1 MSDPEHQPLD
11 GSPLP
16 DGTYDVII
24 FSVDDQFDPE
34 VLVIDLTV
42 TAGEFRGMTMTL
54 TTPSSMGTLVD
65 LIGMP
70 GTLAVADGSPH
81 LTLD

>member
-1 MSDPEHQPLD
+1 MTDPEDQPLD

-24 FSVDDQFDPE
+24 FNVDDQFDPE
-34 VLVIDLTV
+34 VHVVDLTV
-42 TAGEFRGMTMTL
+42 TAGEYRGMTMTL
-54 TTPSSMGTLVD
+54 TAPSSMGTMVE

-70 GTLAVADGSPH
+70 GTLTVVGGTPD
-81 LTLD
+81 LVLD